1 MHVCILLMFNK
12 CPVCFSFSI
21 CEMDSSLA
29 CQVSMIEIS
38 FNCYANSGAHF
49 AVALTCLIKLIMQ
62 TRSNVVLNI
71 CPACSKLTTA
81 HFK

>member
-1 MHVCILLMFNK
+1 
-12 CPVCFSFSI
+12 
-21 CEMDSSLA
+21 MDSSLA

-38 FNCYANSGAHF
+38 FNCYADVVNSGAHF